1 MKTTLT
7 ICISVIILGLSTAV
21 FAFNFEL
28 QKQKKENTELRA
40 SNAKLSQSLLDLSK
54 SFQDI
59 AKMKTYS
66 ISLAPNVTN
75 HVSPVFGSAK
85 NLTLQYFFTMDGNSI
100 QLQPDSTYEKRRV
113 Q

>member
-1 MKTTLT
+1 MKTSLT
-7 ICISVIILGLSTAV
+7 ISIVAVLLGLTTTAYV
-21 FAFNFEL
+21 FNAEL
-28 QKQKKENTELRA
+28 QKQKKENAELLKT
-40 SNAKLSQSLLDLSK
+40 NAKLSQAVLDFSK

-59 AKMKTYS
+59 AKLKTYS

-85 NLTLQYFFTMDGNSI
+85 NLTLQYYFTMDGNAI
-100 QLQPDSTYEKRRV
+100 QVKADSVYEKRRI